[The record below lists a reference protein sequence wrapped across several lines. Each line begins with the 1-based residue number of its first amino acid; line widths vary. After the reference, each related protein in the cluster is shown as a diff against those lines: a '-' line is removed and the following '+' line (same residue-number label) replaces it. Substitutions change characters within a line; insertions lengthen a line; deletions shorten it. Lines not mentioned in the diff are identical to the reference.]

1 MISKQYIK
9 DLEFNNIEEFF
20 NYVVESKINGNYT
33 QTKEFIKK
41 MNTEQRH
48 DFKFY
53 LDSCFFDTETKEEL
67 INIMLEV

>member
-9 DLEFNNIEEFF
+9 QLEFNSIEEFF

-41 MNTEQRH
+41 MNDKQFLLFINYTKVSWTEFQ
-48 DFKFY
+48 
-53 LDSCFFDTETKEEL
+53 TEFLK
-67 INIMLEV
+67 MRLE